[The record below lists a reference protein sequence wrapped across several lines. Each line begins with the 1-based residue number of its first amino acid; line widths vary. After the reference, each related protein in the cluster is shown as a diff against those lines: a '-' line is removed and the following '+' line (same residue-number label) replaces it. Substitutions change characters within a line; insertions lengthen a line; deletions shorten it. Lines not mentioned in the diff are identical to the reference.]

1 MAIIKC
7 PECGRQISDM
17 APTCPSCGVEIAG
30 KIQKCHYCGEVFF
43 KQMDMCP
50 SCHHLSDIPT
60 QQGTNEFAPQSNQL
74 ATTQHH
80 IPQETTSTPAN
91 PQENKPKKKGGY
103 TTLIVAF
110 IFALVCCGVLY
121 YFYNKANKDKELEQY
136 EYAMKSSDP
145 MVLQSFLDNYPEA
158 EQTHKDSIKAHLQ
171 MLKTI
176 DNDWTNALV
185 SGSKTALEEYL
196 KKYPNSPHK
205 MEVWNK
211 IDSLDWLVAQKA
223 DNAESYQLYLDTHAD
238 GEHIEE
244 AENAMKKVKGRD
256 LQPEEKQMVSVL
268 FRQFFQSIN
277 SRDENRLISTC
288 EDILSSLLGKE
299 TATSQD
305 VITFMHKLYKEG
317 ISNLNWHINDDY
329 QIKKRE
335 VGDNSFEYSVQ
346 FTAIEYV
353 SNADGTEKENHF
365 RINAV
370 VSPEGKISEFNLIK
384 LNTEE

>member
-1 MAIIKC
+1 
-7 PECGRQISDM
+7 M

-30 KIQKCHYCGEVFF
+30 KIQKCHYCGEIFF

-50 SCHHLSDIPT
+50 SCHHLYEAPT
-60 QQGTNEFAPQSNQL
+60 QQVTDKSASSDIHP
-74 ATTQHH
+74 TPTQHEP
-80 IPQETTSTPAN
+80 IQNGTPSAAS
-91 PQENKPKKKGGY
+91 PQENNQPKKKGH
-103 TTLIVAF
+103 TTLVVAF
-110 IFALVCCGVLY
+110 IFALICCGVLY

-136 EYAMKSSDP
+136 EYAMKSNDP

-158 EQTHKDSIKAHLQ
+158 DQAHKDSIETHLQ
-171 MLKTI
+171 ILKSI

-185 SGSKTALEEYL
+185 SSSKTALEEYL

-205 MEVWNK
+205 LEAWSK

-223 DNAESYQLYLDTHAD
+223 DNVDAYQAYLDTHAD

-244 AENAMKKVKGRD
+244 AENAMKKAKGRD
-256 LQPEEKQMVSVL
+256 LQPEEKQMVSTL

-277 SRDENRLISTC
+277 SRDENGLISTC
-288 EDILSSLLGKE
+288 EDILSSLLGKQ

-305 VITFMHKLYKEG
+305 VVTFMHKLYKEG
-317 ISNLNWHINDDY
+317 VINLNWHINNDY

-346 FTAIEYV
+346 FTAIEIV
-353 SNADGTEKENHF
+353 SNTDGTEKENHF

-384 LNTEE
+384 QNTEE

>member
-1 MAIIKC
+1 
-7 PECGRQISDM
+7 M

-30 KIQKCHYCGEVFF
+30 KIQKCHYCGEIFF

-50 SCHHLSDIPT
+50 SCHHLTETPTPQVTNTSDSSSIPLASVQQEST
-60 QQGTNEFAPQSNQL
+60 QEGTSA
-74 ATTQHH
+74 
-80 IPQETTSTPAN
+80 PAN
-91 PQENKPKKKGGY
+91 PQENNQPKKKGH

-158 EQTHKDSIKAHLQ
+158 EQAHKDSIEAHLQ

-205 MEVWNK
+205 LEAWNK
-211 IDSLDWLVAQKA
+211 IDSLDWLIAQKA
-223 DNAESYQLYLDTHAD
+223 DNVDAYQLYLDTHAD

-244 AENAMKKVKGRD
+244 AENALKKVKGRD
-256 LQPEEKQMVSVL
+256 LQPEEKQMVSSL

-277 SRDENRLISTC
+277 SRDENRLVSTC
-288 EDILSSLLGKE
+288 EDILSSLLGKQ

-346 FTAIEYV
+346 FTAVENVI
-353 SNADGTEKENHF
+353 NADGTEKENHF

-370 VSPEGKISEFNLIK
+370 VSPEGRISEFNLIK
-384 LNTEE
+384 QNTEE